1 MKRALSQFNM
11 FETFKPISGDKV
23 NLDGSVECE
32 FDEKFARLFDIVI
45 LTNNKDILS
54 KEQEQFINLYFKE
67 ADGVMST
74 KVEQFD
80 KFLGGL

>member
-1 MKRALSQFNM
+1 MKRVLSQFNM

-32 FDEKFARLFDIVI
+32 FDEKFARLFDIAI

>member
-11 FETFKPISGDKV
+11 FESYKPFSGDKV

-32 FDEKFARLFDIVI
+32 FDEKFARLFDIAI

-67 ADGVMST
+67 ADAVMST
-74 KVEQFD
+74 KVKQFD

>member
-1 MKRALSQFNM
+1 MKRVLSQFNM

-54 KEQEQFINLYFKE
+54 KEQEQFVNLYFKE
-67 ADGVMST
+67 ADGTMST
-74 KVEQFD
+74 KVKQFD

>member
-1 MKRALSQFNM
+1 MKRVVSQFNL
-11 FETFKPISGDKV
+11 FESYKPISGVKT
-23 NLDGSVECE
+23 NLDGSIEVE
-32 FDEKFARLFDIVI
+32 FDEKFARLFDIAIV
-45 LTNNKDILS
+45 TNNKDILS

-67 ADGVMST
+67 ADATMSA

>member
-1 MKRALSQFNM
+1 MIRVYSQFNM
-11 FETFKPISGDKV
+11 FESYKPISGDKV
-23 NLDGSVECE
+23 NLDGSIECE
-32 FDEKFARLFDIVI
+32 FDEKFARLFDIAI

-67 ADGVMST
+67 ADATMSA
-74 KVEQFD
+74 KVKQFD

>member
-1 MKRALSQFNM
+1 MKRVFSQFNM
-11 FETFKPISGDKV
+11 FESYNPMSGDKV
-23 NLDGSVECE
+23 NLDGSVEFE
-32 FDEKFARLFDIVI
+32 FDENFARFFDIAI

-54 KEQEQFINLYFKE
+54 KEQERFINLYFKE
-67 ADGVMST
+67 ADATMCT

>member
-11 FETFKPISGDKV
+11 FETYKPMSGDKV

>member
-11 FETFKPISGDKV
+11 FETYKPMSGDKV

-32 FDEKFARLFDIVI
+32 FDEKFARLFDIAI

>member
-1 MKRALSQFNM
+1 MKRVLSQFNM
-11 FETFKPISGDKV
+11 FETYKPISGDKI

-32 FDEKFARLFDIVI
+32 FDERFARLFDIAI

>member
-1 MKRALSQFNM
+1 MKRVLSQFNM
-11 FETFKPISGDKV
+11 FETYKPMSGDKV
-23 NLDGSVECE
+23 NLDGSIECE
-32 FDEKFARLFDIVI
+32 FDEKFARLFDIAI

-67 ADGVMST
+67 ADSVMST
-74 KVEQFD
+74 KVKQFD

>member
-11 FETFKPISGDKV
+11 FETYKPISGDKI

-45 LTNNKDILS
+45 LTNNRDILS

-74 KVEQFD
+74 KVYQFD

>member
-1 MKRALSQFNM
+1 MKRVLSQFNM
-11 FETFKPISGDKV
+11 FETYKPISGDKV
-23 NLDGSVECE
+23 NLDDSVEFE

-54 KEQEQFINLYFKE
+54 KEQERFINLYFKE
-67 ADGVMST
+67 ADDVMST
-74 KVEQFD
+74 KVKQFD

>member
-1 MKRALSQFNM
+1 MKRAVSHFNM
-11 FETFKPISGDKV
+11 FETYKPFSGDKI
-23 NLDGSVECE
+23 NLDGSVEFE
-32 FDEKFARLFDIVI
+32 FDEKFARLFDIAI

-67 ADGVMST
+67 ADATMST

>member
-11 FETFKPISGDKV
+11 FETYKPMSGDKV
-23 NLDGSVECE
+23 NLDGSVELE
-32 FDEKFARLFDIVI
+32 FDEKFVRLFDVAI

-54 KEQEQFINLYFKE
+54 KEQERFINLYFKE
-67 ADGVMST
+67 ADATMSA
-74 KVEQFD
+74 KVKQFD

>member
-1 MKRALSQFNM
+1 MKRVLSQFNM

-74 KVEQFD
+74 KVKQFD

>member
-1 MKRALSQFNM
+1 MKRVLSQFNM

-67 ADGVMST
+67 ADGEMST

>member
-1 MKRALSQFNM
+1 MKRAVSHFNM
-11 FETFKPISGDKV
+11 FESYKPISGDKV
-23 NLDGSVECE
+23 KLDGSVEFE

-54 KEQEQFINLYFKE
+54 KEQERFINLYFKE
-67 ADGVMST
+67 ADATMST
-74 KVEQFD
+74 KVKQFD

>member
-1 MKRALSQFNM
+1 MKRVLSQFNM
-11 FETFKPISGDKV
+11 FETYKPISGDKV
-23 NLDGSVECE
+23 NLDGSVEHE

-74 KVEQFD
+74 KVKEFD

>member
-1 MKRALSQFNM
+1 MIRVFSQFNM
-11 FETFKPISGDKV
+11 FETYKPISGDKV
-23 NLDGSVECE
+23 NLDGSVEFE
-32 FDEKFARLFDIVI
+32 FDEKFARLFDVAI

-67 ADGVMST
+67 ADNVMST
-74 KVEQFD
+74 KVKQFD

>member
-1 MKRALSQFNM
+1 MKRVLSQFNM
-11 FETFKPISGDKV
+11 FESYKPISGDKV
-23 NLDGSVECE
+23 NLNGSIECE
-32 FDEKFARLFDIVI
+32 FDEKFARLFDIAI

-67 ADGVMST
+67 ADAVMST

-80 KFLGGL
+80 RFLGGL

>member
-11 FETFKPISGDKV
+11 FETYKPFSGDKV
-23 NLDGSVECE
+23 NLDGSVEFE
-32 FDEKFARLFDIVI
+32 FDEKFARLFDIAI

-54 KEQEQFINLYFKE
+54 KEQEQLINLYFKE

>member
-1 MKRALSQFNM
+1 MKRVLSHFNK
-11 FETFKPISGDKV
+11 FESYKPISGDKV
-23 NLDGSVECE
+23 NLDGSIEYE
-32 FDEKFARLFDIVI
+32 FEEKFARLLDIAI

-74 KVEQFD
+74 KVDQFD

>member
-1 MKRALSQFNM
+1 MKRVLSQFNM

-23 NLDGSVECE
+23 NLDGSVEFE
-32 FDEKFARLFDIVI
+32 FDEKFARLFDIVV

-67 ADGVMST
+67 ADDVMSI
-74 KVEQFD
+74 KVKQFD

>member
-1 MKRALSQFNM
+1 MKRVLSQFNM
-11 FETFKPISGDKV
+11 FESYKPMSGDKV
-23 NLDGSVECE
+23 NLDGSVEFE
-32 FDEKFARLFDIVI
+32 FDEKFARLFDIAI

-74 KVEQFD
+74 KVKQFD

>member
-11 FETFKPISGDKV
+11 FESYKPIMGDKV
-23 NLDGSVECE
+23 NLDGSVEFE

-45 LTNNKDILS
+45 LANNKDILS

>member
-1 MKRALSQFNM
+1 MKRVLSHFNM
-11 FETFKPISGDKV
+11 FESYKPMSGDKV

-32 FDEKFARLFDIVI
+32 FDEKFARLSDIVI

-67 ADGVMST
+67 ADATMST

>member
-1 MKRALSQFNM
+1 MKRAISQFNM
-11 FETFKPISGDKV
+11 FESFRPISGDKV
-23 NLDGSVECE
+23 KLDGSVECE
-32 FDEKFARLFDIVI
+32 FDERFARLFDIAI

-67 ADGVMST
+67 ADGVMSA

>member
-1 MKRALSQFNM
+1 MKRVLSQFNM
-11 FETFKPISGDKV
+11 FETYKPRSGDKV
-23 NLDGSVECE
+23 NLDGNVEFE
-32 FDEKFARLFDIVI
+32 FDEKFARLFDIAI

-67 ADGVMST
+67 ANGVMST
-74 KVEQFD
+74 KVKQFD

>member
-1 MKRALSQFNM
+1 M

-54 KEQEQFINLYFKE
+54 KEQEQFITLYFKE

-74 KVEQFD
+74 KVKQFD

>member
-1 MKRALSQFNM
+1 MKRVLSQFNM
-11 FETFKPISGDKV
+11 FESYKPISGDKV
-23 NLDGSVECE
+23 NLDGSIECK
-32 FDEKFARLFDIVI
+32 FDEKFARLFDIAI

-67 ADGVMST
+67 ADTTMST

>member
-1 MKRALSQFNM
+1 MKRAVSHFNM
-11 FETFKPISGDKV
+11 FESYKSMSGDKV
-23 NLDGSVECE
+23 NLDGSVEFE
-32 FDEKFARLFDIVI
+32 FDEKFARLFDVAIV
-45 LTNNKDILS
+45 TNNKDILS

>member
-1 MKRALSQFNM
+1 MKRVLSQFNM
-11 FETFKPISGDKV
+11 FETYKPMSGDKV
-23 NLDGSVECE
+23 NLDGSIECE

-67 ADGVMST
+67 ADSVMST
-74 KVEQFD
+74 KVKQFD

>member
-1 MKRALSQFNM
+1 MKRVLSQFNM
-11 FETFKPISGDKV
+11 FDTFKPISGDKV
-23 NLDGSVECE
+23 NWDGSVECE

-67 ADGVMST
+67 ADTTMST
-74 KVEQFD
+74 KVKQFD

>member
-11 FETFKPISGDKV
+11 FESYKPFSGDKV

-32 FDEKFARLFDIVI
+32 FDEKFARLFDIAI

-67 ADGVMST
+67 ADGIMST